1 MIVRRTAL
9 GLLAG
14 GLIPGA
20 GLTVTGLTA
29 ASGAASDEITTVAPS
44 GDTSGAADEQAISAA
59 LAAEQAVQLVPG
71 TYYLDAGL
79 TVNTMLAGCGPAT
92 RLIPVGFT
100 GPIVTMGSRSMLSNL
115 QLYGGSTTTADN
127 PATDGISLSAGASQ
141 VFVDNILAY
150 YLNGWILNPQ
160 PIESATH
167 MSVVGIRGLGNAGGI
182 QLYAAS
188 GVTAQVA
195 LTDIDIQQCQVD
207 AALQLENVYDI
218 SVRGLNCAVSGSAE
232 VATVRLVGDVATA
245 LFSDVDAGVYPAPE
259 SVYTPVLKLE
269 ASGSGEAPSDISF
282 TGCTFQQ
289 GGAGIEVDDSS
300 SNLRFTGVMAKTN
313 LGNGW
318 LFSGDGTFISLNGCG
333 GYANNASGGTAAD
346 VSVTGTG
353 HVGIFG
359 FGYGSADVTYALEV
373 PAANHVTN
381 DNATYPGGGQVS
393 GTPQGWLFHINL
405 VDIVPCGPVPVQ
417 GPELREELVDE

>member
-1 MIVRRTAL
+1 MIMRRTAL

-14 GLIPGA
+14 GLLPM
-20 GLTVTGLTA
+20 TGMSAATA
-29 ASGAASDEITTVAPS
+29 ADSAEITTIAPS
-44 GDTSGAADEQAISAA
+44 GDTSGATDQEAIGDA
-59 LAAEQAVQLVPG
+59 LAAGQAVQLVPG
-71 TYYLDAGL
+71 TYYLNAGL
-79 TVNTMLAGCGPAT
+79 SVDTMLAGCGPAT

-100 GPIVTMGSRSMLSNL
+100 GPIVTMGSRTMLSNL
-115 QLYGGSTTTADN
+115 QLYGGSTTAADN
-127 PATDGISLSAGASQ
+127 PATDGISLSAGASE

-150 YLNGWILNPQ
+150 YLNGWVLNPE
-160 PIESATH
+160 PITSATH
-167 MSVVGIRGLGNAGGI
+167 MSVMGIRGLGNAGGI
-182 QLYAAS
+182 QLQAAS

-195 LTDIDIQQCQVD
+195 LTDIDIQQCQVN

-218 SVRGLNCAVSGSAE
+218 SVHGLNCAVIGSAE
-232 VATVRLVGDVATA
+232 VATVRLVGDVETA

-269 ASGSGEAPSDISF
+269 AGGYAESPSDISF

-318 LFSGDGTFISLNGCG
+318 LFSGDGTFISLTGCG
-333 GYANNASGGTAAD
+333 GYANNASGGTSAD
-346 VSVTGTG
+346 VDVTGLA

-359 FGYGSADVTYALEV
+359 FGYGSSAVTYALDL
-373 PAANHVTN
+373 PATNHVTN
-381 DNATYPGGGQVS
+381 DNATYPGGTAIS
-393 GTPQGWLFHINL
+393 GTPQGW
-405 VDIVPCGPVPVQ
+405 
-417 GPELREELVDE
+417 